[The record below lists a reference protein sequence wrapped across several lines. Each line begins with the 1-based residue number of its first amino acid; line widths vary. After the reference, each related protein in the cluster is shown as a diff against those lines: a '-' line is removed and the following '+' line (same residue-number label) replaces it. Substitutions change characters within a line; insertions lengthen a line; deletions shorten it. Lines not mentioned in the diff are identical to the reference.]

1 MLEKIQKSKQELQEQ
16 YQQNELV
23 INKYNKYIRILNAN
37 TFENKFQF
45 FFLISGFIYSVP
57 MLTMTILKY
66 PSVFGL
72 SPFISLPLV
81 TIGSSLIASPVLSYN
96 FFKKLKLKLN
106 KVTSAKTQEEIL
118 LEKTKYEIEVEK
130 LTNKNR
136 AIEEAVESLSKEE
149 NRLNNINRNSEGIE
163 KQMPQLEIHR
173 DIDSIDKTLN
183 NKEKDVNL
191 LTTQNY
197 LINRFSNVRS
207 KINSFRNYSMSSMM
221 VSITSLLLLTLP
233 IAFGGMVNDFALY
246 HPNVNPNSFVIASI
260 FTPLALSITGSTLY
274 FKNLNNKEKKV
285 FRKINSSLEENA
297 ISEKEQPD
305 EEKIEEKLNSK
316 VDELSRTILEEMRTK
331 RTLESN
337 ETRSENI
344 DQTIGKSFKIMNMP
358 NLELNLGEEK
368 HRETEGPML
377 VKRESRKNQ
386 S

>member
-45 FFLISGFIYSVP
+45 FFVISVFIYSVP
-57 MLTMTILKY
+57 MLAMTILKY

-72 SPFISLPLV
+72 SPFVSLPLV
-81 TIGSSLIASPVLSYN
+81 TIGSSLITSSILSYN
-96 FFKKLKLKLN
+96 VFKKNKLALN

-130 LTNKNR
+130 LNNENR
-136 AIEEAVESLSKEE
+136 AIEEAVESLSEEE

-183 NKEKDVNL
+183 NKEEYVNL

-197 LINRFSNVRS
+197 LVNRFSNVRS
-207 KINSFRNYSMSSMM
+207 KINSFYDYSMPSMM
-221 VSITSLLLLTLP
+221 VSVSTLLLLTLP

-246 HPNVNPNSFVIASI
+246 HPNVNPNSFVLASV
-260 FTPLALSITGSTLY
+260 FTPLVLSITGTTLY

-285 FRKINSSLEENA
+285 FRKINSSLKENA

-344 DQTIGKSFKIMNMP
+344 DQTIGKSFRIMNMP

-368 HRETEGPML
+368 HREAEGPML

>member
-45 FFLISGFIYSVP
+45 FFVISVFVYSVP
-57 MLTMTILKY
+57 MLAMTILKY

-72 SPFISLPLV
+72 SPFVSLPLV
-81 TIGSSLIASPVLSYN
+81 TIGSSLITSSILSYN
-96 FFKKLKLKLN
+96 VFKKNKLALN
-106 KVTSAKTQEEIL
+106 NVTSAKTQEEIL

-130 LTNKNR
+130 LNNENR
-136 AIEEAVESLSKEE
+136 AIEEAVESLSEEE

-183 NKEKDVNL
+183 NKEEDVNL

-197 LINRFSNVRS
+197 LVNRFSNVRS
-207 KINSFRNYSMSSMM
+207 KINSFYDYSMPSMM
-221 VSITSLLLLTLP
+221 VGVSTLLLLTLP

-246 HPNVNPNSFVIASI
+246 HPNVNPNSFVLASV
-260 FTPLALSITGSTLY
+260 FTPLVLSITGTTLY

-285 FRKINSSLEENA
+285 FRKINSSLKENA

-344 DQTIGKSFKIMNMP
+344 DQTIGKSFRIMNMP
-358 NLELNLGEEK
+358 NLELNFGEEK
-368 HRETEGPML
+368 HREAEGPML